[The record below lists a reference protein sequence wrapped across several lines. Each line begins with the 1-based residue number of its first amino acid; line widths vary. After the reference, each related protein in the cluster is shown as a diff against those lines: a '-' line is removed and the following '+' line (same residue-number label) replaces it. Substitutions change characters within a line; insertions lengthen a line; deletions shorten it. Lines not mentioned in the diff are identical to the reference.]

1 MNDKMHNIIKNIF
14 IKFFLLFFIIAIIL
28 DEVNHK
34 KDINNLKDYF
44 SQSICKILYFTINYD
59 CSLKLFTNNDF
70 YEDIKEINSNIDL
83 LINIKISKLESIF
96 LLLGI
101 IPFLKNNST
110 LSYKINN
117 KEIYNFIKEVFK
129 NKIKKINH
137 KIIKLDFIDFNT
149 FNEKMEELLNYKW
162 ELIPEKII
170 LDNLR
175 YIIDNYY
182 NESNFDIFQKSLYM
196 NYNLYIQLKKKEIT
210 FNNLVNL
217 LSKCHY
223 YYFIYK
229 IENIGIYEKVKCV
242 GRGTTG
248 RVCFYF

>member
-1 MNDKMHNIIKNIF
+1 MNDKMYNIIKNIF
-14 IKFFLLFFIIAIIL
+14 IKFCLLFFIIAIIL

-34 KDINNLKDYF
+34 KDINNLENYF
-44 SQSICKILYFTINYD
+44 SQSICKILYFTINYN
-59 CSLKLFTNNDF
+59 CSLKLFANNDF

-83 LINIKISKLESIF
+83 LINIKISKLENIF

-117 KEIYNFIKEVFK
+117 KEIYNFIKELFK
-129 NKIKKINH
+129 NKKKKINH
-137 KIIKLDFIDFNT
+137 KFIKLDFIDFKC
-149 FNEKMEELLNYKW
+149 FNEKLEELLNYKW

-170 LDNLR
+170 LDNIR

-196 NYNLYIQLKKKEIT
+196 NYNFDIKLKKKEIT

-223 YYFIYK
+223 
-229 IENIGIYEKVKCV
+229 
-242 GRGTTG
+242 
-248 RVCFYF
+248 

>member
-1 MNDKMHNIIKNIF
+1 MKDKMYNIIKNIF

-34 KDINNLKDYF
+34 KDINNLENYF
-44 SQSICKILYFTINYD
+44 SQSICKILYFTINYN
-59 CSLKLFTNNDF
+59 CSLKLFVNNDF

-83 LINIKISKLESIF
+83 LINIKISKLENIF

-101 IPFLKNNST
+101 FPFLKNNST

-117 KEIYNFIKEVFK
+117 KEIYNFIKELFK
-129 NKIKKINH
+129 NKNKKINH
-137 KIIKLDFIDFNT
+137 KIIKLDFIDFKT
-149 FNEKMEELLNYKW
+149 VNEKLEELLNYRW

-170 LDNLR
+170 LDNIR

-196 NYNLYIQLKKKEIT
+196 NYNFDIQLKKKEIT

-223 YYFIYK
+223 
-229 IENIGIYEKVKCV
+229 
-242 GRGTTG
+242 
-248 RVCFYF
+248 

>member
-1 MNDKMHNIIKNIF
+1 MNDKMYNIIKNIF

-34 KDINNLKDYF
+34 KDINNLENYF
-44 SQSICKILYFTINYD
+44 SQSICKILYFTINYN
-59 CSLKLFTNNDF
+59 CSLKLFANNDF
-70 YEDIKEINSNIDL
+70 YEDIKEINSNIDI

-110 LSYKINN
+110 LSYKIND
-117 KEIYNFIKEVFK
+117 KEIYNFIKELFK
-129 NKIKKINH
+129 NKKINH
-137 KIIKLDFIDFNT
+137 KIIKLDFIDFKI
-149 FNEKMEELLNYKW
+149 FNEKLEELLNYKW

-170 LDNLR
+170 LDNIR

-182 NESNFDIFQKSLYM
+182 KESNFDIFQKSLYK
-196 NYNLYIQLKKKEIT
+196 NYNIYIQLKKKEIA

-223 YYFIYK
+223 
-229 IENIGIYEKVKCV
+229 
-242 GRGTTG
+242 
-248 RVCFYF
+248 

>member
-1 MNDKMHNIIKNIF
+1 MKDKMYNIIKNIF
-14 IKFFLLFFIIAIIL
+14 IKFFLLFFIISIIL

-34 KDINNLKDYF
+34 KDINKLENYF
-44 SQSICKILYFTINYD
+44 SQSICKIFYFTINYN
-59 CSLKLFTNNDF
+59 CTLKLFVNNDF
-70 YEDIKEINSNIDL
+70 YEDIQEINSNIDL

-101 IPFLKNNST
+101 FPFLKNNST

-117 KEIYNFIKEVFK
+117 KEIYNFIKKLFK
-129 NKIKKINH
+129 NKNIKH
-137 KIIKLDFIDFNT
+137 KIIKLDFIDFKT
-149 FNEKMEELLNYKW
+149 VNEKLEELLNYKW

-170 LDNLR
+170 LDNIR

-196 NYNLYIQLKKKEIT
+196 NYNFYIQLKKKEIT
-210 FNNLVNL
+210 FDNLVNL

-223 YYFIYK
+223 
-229 IENIGIYEKVKCV
+229 
-242 GRGTTG
+242 
-248 RVCFYF
+248 

>member
-1 MNDKMHNIIKNIF
+1 MYNIIKNIF
-14 IKFFLLFFIIAIIL
+14 IKFFLLFFIISIIL

-34 KDINNLKDYF
+34 KDINNLENYF
-44 SQSICKILYFTINYD
+44 SQSICKILYFTINYN
-59 CSLKLFTNNDF
+59 CSLKLFANNDF

-101 IPFLKNNST
+101 FPFLKNNST

-117 KEIYNFIKEVFK
+117 KEIYNFIKKLFK
-129 NKIKKINH
+129 NKNIKH
-137 KIIKLDFIDFNT
+137 KIIKLDFIDFKT
-149 FNEKMEELLNYKW
+149 VNEKLEELLNYKW

-170 LDNLR
+170 LDNIR

-196 NYNLYIQLKKKEIT
+196 NYNFYIHLKKTEIT

-223 YYFIYK
+223 
-229 IENIGIYEKVKCV
+229 
-242 GRGTTG
+242 
-248 RVCFYF
+248 

>member
-1 MNDKMHNIIKNIF
+1 MNDKMYNIIKNIF
-14 IKFFLLFFIIAIIL
+14 IKFCLLFFIIAIIL

-34 KDINNLKDYF
+34 KDINNLENYF
-44 SQSICKILYFTINYD
+44 SQSICKILYFTINYN
-59 CSLKLFTNNDF
+59 CSLKLFANNDF

-83 LINIKISKLESIF
+83 LINIKISKLENIF

-117 KEIYNFIKEVFK
+117 KEIYNFIKELFK
-129 NKIKKINH
+129 NKKKKINH
-137 KIIKLDFIDFNT
+137 KFIKLDFIDFKC
-149 FNEKMEELLNYKW
+149 FNEKLEELLNYKW

-170 LDNLR
+170 LDNIR

-196 NYNLYIQLKKKEIT
+196 NYNFDIQLKKKEIT

-223 YYFIYK
+223 
-229 IENIGIYEKVKCV
+229 
-242 GRGTTG
+242 
-248 RVCFYF
+248 

>member
-1 MNDKMHNIIKNIF
+1 MYNIIKNIF

-34 KDINNLKDYF
+34 KDINSLENYF
-44 SQSICKILYFTINYD
+44 SQSICKILYFTINYN
-59 CSLKLFTNNDF
+59 CSLKLFVNNDF

-83 LINIKISKLESIF
+83 LINIKISKLENIF

-101 IPFLKNNST
+101 FPFLKNNST

-117 KEIYNFIKEVFK
+117 KEIYNFIKELFK
-129 NKIKKINH
+129 NKNKKINH
-137 KIIKLDFIDFNT
+137 KIIKLDFIDFKT
-149 FNEKMEELLNYKW
+149 VNEKLEELLNYRW

-170 LDNLR
+170 LDNIR

-182 NESNFDIFQKSLYM
+182 NESNFDIFQKSLNM
-196 NYNLYIQLKKKEIT
+196 NYNFYIQLKKKEIT

-223 YYFIYK
+223 
-229 IENIGIYEKVKCV
+229 
-242 GRGTTG
+242 
-248 RVCFYF
+248 

>member
-1 MNDKMHNIIKNIF
+1 MYNKIKNIF
-14 IKFFLLFFIIAIIL
+14 IKVFLLFFIIVIII
-28 DEVNHK
+28 DEDCHK
-34 KDINNLKDYF
+34 KNFNNLEDYF

-70 YEDIKEINSNIDL
+70 YEDIIEINSNIDL
-83 LINIKISKLESIF
+83 LINIKITKLENIF

-101 IPFLKNNST
+101 IPFIKNNST

-117 KEIYNFIKEVFK
+117 KEIYNFFKEIFK
-129 NKIKKINH
+129 NKNKKIHH
-137 KIIKLDFIDFNT
+137 KFIKFEYIDFKT

-162 ELIPEKII
+162 ELMPEKFI

-196 NYNLYIQLKKKEIT
+196 NYNFYIHLKKTEIT

-223 YYFIYK
+223 
-229 IENIGIYEKVKCV
+229 
-242 GRGTTG
+242 
-248 RVCFYF
+248 

>member
-1 MNDKMHNIIKNIF
+1 MYNIIKNIF

-34 KDINNLKDYF
+34 KDINNLENYF
-44 SQSICKILYFTINYD
+44 SQSICKILYFTINYN
-59 CSLKLFTNNDF
+59 CSLKLFANNDF
-70 YEDIKEINSNIDL
+70 YEDIKEINSNIDI

-110 LSYKINN
+110 LSYKIND
-117 KEIYNFIKEVFK
+117 KEIYNFIKELFK
-129 NKIKKINH
+129 NKKINH
-137 KIIKLDFIDFNT
+137 KIIKLDFIDFKI
-149 FNEKMEELLNYKW
+149 FNEKLEELLNYKW

-170 LDNLR
+170 LDNIR

-182 NESNFDIFQKSLYM
+182 NESNFDIFQKSLYK
-196 NYNLYIQLKKKEIT
+196 NYNIYIQLKKKEIA

-223 YYFIYK
+223 
-229 IENIGIYEKVKCV
+229 
-242 GRGTTG
+242 
-248 RVCFYF
+248 

>member
-1 MNDKMHNIIKNIF
+1 MNDKMYNIIKNIF
-14 IKFFLLFFIIAIIL
+14 IKFCLLFFIIAIIL

-34 KDINNLKDYF
+34 KDINNLENYF
-44 SQSICKILYFTINYD
+44 SQSICKILYFTINYN
-59 CSLKLFTNNDF
+59 CSLKLFANNDF

-83 LINIKISKLESIF
+83 LINIKISKLENIF

-117 KEIYNFIKEVFK
+117 KEIYNFIKELFK
-129 NKIKKINH
+129 NKKKKINH
-137 KIIKLDFIDFNT
+137 KFIKLDFIDFKC
-149 FNEKMEELLNYKW
+149 FNEKLEELLNYKW

-170 LDNLR
+170 LDNIR

-196 NYNLYIQLKKKEIT
+196 NYNFYIQLKKKEIT

-223 YYFIYK
+223 
-229 IENIGIYEKVKCV
+229 
-242 GRGTTG
+242 
-248 RVCFYF
+248 

>member
-1 MNDKMHNIIKNIF
+1 MYNIIKNIF

-34 KDINNLKDYF
+34 EDINNLKDYF
-44 SQSICKILYFTINYD
+44 GQSICKILYFTINYD

-70 YEDIKEINSNIDL
+70 YEDIKEINSNINL
-83 LINIKISKLESIF
+83 LIDIKISKIESIF

-117 KEIYNFIKEVFK
+117 KEIYNFIKEMFK
-129 NKIKKINH
+129 NKKINH
-137 KIIKLDFIDFNT
+137 KIIKLDFIDFQT
-149 FNEKMEELLNYKW
+149 FNEKIEELLNYKW

-182 NESNFDIFQKSLYM
+182 NESNFNIFQKSLYI
-196 NYNLYIQLKKKEIT
+196 NYNFYIQLKKKEIT
-210 FNNLVNL
+210 FNILVNL

-223 YYFIYK
+223 
-229 IENIGIYEKVKCV
+229 
-242 GRGTTG
+242 
-248 RVCFYF
+248 

>member
-1 MNDKMHNIIKNIF
+1 MYNIIKNIF
-14 IKFFLLFFIIAIIL
+14 IKFFLLFFIISIIL

-34 KDINNLKDYF
+34 KDINKLENYF
-44 SQSICKILYFTINYD
+44 SQSICKIFYFTINYN
-59 CSLKLFTNNDF
+59 CTLKLFVNNDF
-70 YEDIKEINSNIDL
+70 YEDIQEINSNIDL

-101 IPFLKNNST
+101 FPFLKNNST

-117 KEIYNFIKEVFK
+117 KEIYNFIKKLFK
-129 NKIKKINH
+129 NKNIKH
-137 KIIKLDFIDFNT
+137 KIIKLDFIDFKT
-149 FNEKMEELLNYKW
+149 VNEKLEELLNYKW

-170 LDNLR
+170 LDNIR

-217 LSKCHY
+217 LSKYHY
-223 YYFIYK
+223 
-229 IENIGIYEKVKCV
+229 
-242 GRGTTG
+242 
-248 RVCFYF
+248 

>member
-1 MNDKMHNIIKNIF
+1 MYNIIKNIF

-34 KDINNLKDYF
+34 KDINNLENYF
-44 SQSICKILYFTINYD
+44 SQSICKILYFTINYN
-59 CSLKLFTNNDF
+59 CSLKLFVNNDF

-83 LINIKISKLESIF
+83 LINIKISKLENIF

-101 IPFLKNNST
+101 FPFLKNNST

-117 KEIYNFIKEVFK
+117 KEIYNFIKELFK
-129 NKIKKINH
+129 NKNKKINH
-137 KIIKLDFIDFNT
+137 KIIKLDFIDFKT
-149 FNEKMEELLNYKW
+149 VNEKLEELLNYRW

-170 LDNLR
+170 LDNIR

-196 NYNLYIQLKKKEIT
+196 NYNFDIQLKKKEIT

-223 YYFIYK
+223 
-229 IENIGIYEKVKCV
+229 
-242 GRGTTG
+242 
-248 RVCFYF
+248 

>member
-14 IKFFLLFFIIAIIL
+14 IKSFLLFFIIAIIL

-129 NKIKKINH
+129 NKIKIINH
-137 KIIKLDFIDFNT
+137 KFIKLDFIDFSA
-149 FNEKMEELLNYKW
+149 FNEKLEKLLNYKW
-162 ELIPEKII
+162 ELIPDKII

-196 NYNLYIQLKKKEIT
+196 NYNFYIQLKKKEIT

-223 YYFIYK
+223 
-229 IENIGIYEKVKCV
+229 
-242 GRGTTG
+242 
-248 RVCFYF
+248 

>member
-1 MNDKMHNIIKNIF
+1 MNDKMYNIIKNIF
-14 IKFFLLFFIIAIIL
+14 IKFCLLFFIIAIIL

-34 KDINNLKDYF
+34 KDINNLENYF
-44 SQSICKILYFTINYD
+44 SQSICKILYFTINYN
-59 CSLKLFTNNDF
+59 CSLKLFANNDF

-83 LINIKISKLESIF
+83 LINIKISKLENIF

-101 IPFLKNNST
+101 FPFLKNNST

-117 KEIYNFIKEVFK
+117 KEIYNFIKELFK
-129 NKIKKINH
+129 NKNKKINH
-137 KIIKLDFIDFNT
+137 KIIKLDFIDFKT
-149 FNEKMEELLNYKW
+149 VNEKLEELLNYRW

-170 LDNLR
+170 LDNIR

-196 NYNLYIQLKKKEIT
+196 NYNFYIQLKKKEIT

-223 YYFIYK
+223 
-229 IENIGIYEKVKCV
+229 
-242 GRGTTG
+242 
-248 RVCFYF
+248 

>member
-1 MNDKMHNIIKNIF
+1 MYNIIKNIF

-34 KDINNLKDYF
+34 KDINSLENYF
-44 SQSICKILYFTINYD
+44 SQSICKILYFTINYN
-59 CSLKLFTNNDF
+59 CSLKLFANNDF

-83 LINIKISKLESIF
+83 LINIKISKLENIF

-101 IPFLKNNST
+101 FPFLKNNST

-117 KEIYNFIKEVFK
+117 KEIYNFIKELFK
-129 NKIKKINH
+129 NKNKKINH
-137 KIIKLDFIDFNT
+137 KIIKLDFIDFKT
-149 FNEKMEELLNYKW
+149 VNEKLEELLNYRW

-170 LDNLR
+170 LDNIR

-196 NYNLYIQLKKKEIT
+196 NYNFDIQLKKKEIT

-223 YYFIYK
+223 
-229 IENIGIYEKVKCV
+229 
-242 GRGTTG
+242 
-248 RVCFYF
+248 

>member
-1 MNDKMHNIIKNIF
+1 MYNIIKNIF

-34 KDINNLKDYF
+34 KDINSLENYF
-44 SQSICKILYFTINYD
+44 SQSICKILYFTINYN
-59 CSLKLFTNNDF
+59 CSLKLFVNNDF

-83 LINIKISKLESIF
+83 LINIKISKLENIF

-101 IPFLKNNST
+101 FPFLKNNST

-117 KEIYNFIKEVFK
+117 KEIYNFIKELFK
-129 NKIKKINH
+129 NKNKKINH
-137 KIIKLDFIDFNT
+137 KIIKLDFIDFKT
-149 FNEKMEELLNYKW
+149 VNEKLEELLNYRW

-170 LDNLR
+170 LDNIR

-196 NYNLYIQLKKKEIT
+196 NYNFYIQLKKKEIT

-223 YYFIYK
+223 
-229 IENIGIYEKVKCV
+229 
-242 GRGTTG
+242 
-248 RVCFYF
+248 